1 MTHKS
6 RLNGKRGVP
15 LLRCSTMTQAD
26 TSIDDQLNSIETF
39 AKRMDMQ
46 LGEPVR
52 LAGKSGSIK
61 KNLDGMVDQVI
72 TRKHAGERIGVWRGR
87 TITVR
92 VGLELALIRQS
103 EAVRIASDDFG
114 SSDASD
120 G

>member
-1 MTHKS
+1 MTQKS

-26 TSIDDQLNSIETF
+26 TSIDDQLNSIEAF

-72 TRKHAGERIGVWRGR
+72 ARRS
-87 TITVR
+87 
-92 VGLELALIRQS
+92 GLQR
-103 EAVRIASDDFG
+103 R
-114 SSDASD
+114 
-120 G
+120 